1 MLDVS
6 NCRIAII
13 GGGAVAARK
22 AISLLDCGA
31 TDVRVFAPSL
41 HQSMPTTIHW
51 VQARFVPEQ
60 LDGAMLAFAATDD
73 ARVNEKVLQAAR
85 DRGIWACRVD
95 EDGDFITPAQVNVQA
110 VQIAVSA
117 GSAALSIAL
126 RDQLVSRVD
135 QKMIQMAGAMETL
148 RPLIRNR
155 SALTAADR
163 RAIFR
168 ALATTEALDVL
179 DQGGMASLKAWVVR
193 SFPQLQDM
201 I

>member
-1 MLDVS
+1 MLDVG

-22 AISLLDCGA
+22 AISLLGCGA
-31 TDVRVFAPSL
+31 TDVHVFAPSL
-41 HQSMPTTIHW
+41 HQSMPPTIYW
-51 VQARFVPEQ
+51 VQERFVPEQ

-126 RDQLVSRVD
+126 RDQLTKCVD
-135 QKMIQMAGAMETL
+135 QRMVKMAGAMEAL
-148 RPLIRNR
+148 RPLIRQH
-155 SALTAADR
+155 STLTATDR

-179 DQGGMASLKAWVVR
+179 DQGGIASLKAWVVR
-193 SFPQLQDM
+193 CFPQLQD
-201 I
+201 II